1 MILLLWDLI
10 EIGRAFL
17 MYWRRHLDMK
27 RSIFSHHDVEHL
39 LLAEVEF
46 AAYLAVN
53 LRSICDL
60 FTGKKSNEDC
70 GSLVELESSSAS
82 NV

>member
-1 MILLLWDLI
+1 
-10 EIGRAFL
+10 
-17 MYWRRHLDMK
+17 MYWRRHLDMT

-60 FTGKKSNEDC
+60 FTGKKRTEDC
-70 GSLVELESSSAS
+70 GSLRLELESSSAS

>member
-1 MILLLWDLI
+1 
-10 EIGRAFL
+10 
-17 MYWRRHLDMK
+17 MK

-60 FTGKKSNEDC
+60 FTVRKRNGDY
-70 GSLVELESSSAS
+70 GSLRLELESSSAS

>member
-1 MILLLWDLI
+1 
-10 EIGRAFL
+10 
-17 MYWRRHLDMK
+17 MYWRCHLDIE
-27 RSIFSHHDVEHL
+27 RSIFSHRDVEHL

-46 AAYLAVN
+46 AACLAVN

-60 FTGKKSNEDC
+60 FTGNKRNEHC
-70 GSLVELESSSAS
+70 GSLRLELESYSAS